1 MVGGVNMF
9 VIYLNGKKVTEVEHS
24 TFSLKG
30 LRPGDNEVKVVELDN
45 EGNELT
51 AETII
56 IKSPGTMIKDV
67 VEKVKTSKN
76 VTVED
81 LEPFKGKA
89 GWYTFEDGH
98 KVRGEDAALEY
109 LKGL

>member
-1 MVGGVNMF
+1 MYVV
-9 VIYLNGKKVTEVEHS
+9 YLNGKEVMKVEGR

-30 LRPGDNEVKVVELDN
+30 LQMGENEVKVIEVDG
-45 EGNELT
+45 EGNELNV
-51 AETII
+51 ETVMVNR
-56 IKSPGTMIKDV
+56 PVTVIKDAF
-67 VEKVKTSKN
+67 EKYKKSKEL
-76 VTVED
+76 TVED

-109 LKGL
+109 LKSL